1 MIAQPLRLDDEI
13 IVVKDEI
20 IAIVKNESIERE
32 ARVEIEAVIEG
43 EGTVREV
50 VMRSQETKP
59 CQ

>member
-1 MIAQPLRLDDEI
+1 LRLDDEI